1 MNEPPQDEPEARE
14 LTDLLIA
21 ISVVA
26 RHLARRLEEQTER
39 KTHSYPH
46 SQHRLFRHLS
56 CTVPPVPSVHQFSGI
71 YHGINLPNQPADQ

>member
-26 RHLARRLEEQTER
+26 RHLARKLEEQTER
-39 KTHSYPH
+39 KTHEQDERTGGSP
-46 SQHRLFRHLS
+46 
-56 CTVPPVPSVHQFSGI
+56 G
-71 YHGINLPNQPADQ
+71 